1 MYVKHPTFI
10 FTAALFLGACQ
21 NLLVNDKSEKAG
33 LPSSPTVTADQV
45 SSQHGTNKKSIVVH
59 SSDQISTKET
69 GLSGEKLKEKTPK
82 AISRPKTENGSTSK
96 PKQNILAEIRNFF
109 SQIFGIKSLDNT
121 ASIENKEQSSL
132 SSSATDNYTPPTK
145 LSVAKATAGKPS
157 RSAPAADIRPE
168 QIERPYSAA
177 YGVYQPLAE
186 MGHAFAQYEMG
197 LMYLH
202 GHGVTNNPS
211 KAEQW
216 FRKAA
221 QQGHPDSKKQLRALI
236 LGSGAKVAS
245 VSENMG
251 VKKST
256 ILPTPLNTEN
266 LLENTS
272 TATPQLIVPKGS
284 KEKVSSQDEPPTVL
298 ITSGSITSE
307 PLKPD
312 EKEPTIVDRISPNQT
327 LKALKKNPDQASLT
341 KKTEDSTSGLLG
353 DEKKAPPP
361 PNADYPRANPT
372 PAKAPASQVNEA
384 KSNPEEIV
392 GNKPA
397 KQYRKGLAKERAANE
412 PKISSTSPIP
422 ANEVLL
428 VEPKPVQTKVKTATQ
443 AVESPTEGITKKSS
457 AVEGTKD
464 SVASF
469 REGLAAY
476 KMGDFKKALSSWRPL
491 AQQGEAESQT
501 RMGYLFEHGKGV
513 ERNYQQAVEWY
524 QKAARQGEPA
534 AQFNLGV
541 MYRKGHGVKKDD
553 KIARQWYEKAAEQG
567 HPIAERVVEVMKA
580 YKIGE

>member
-1 MYVKHPTFI
+1 M
-10 FTAALFLGACQ
+10 GACQ
-21 NLLVNDKSEKAG
+21 NLLLNDKSEKAG
-33 LPSSPTVTADQV
+33 LPPSPTVAADQV
-45 SSQHGTNKKSIVVH
+45 SSQHRTSKKSIVAH
-59 SSDQISTKET
+59 SRDQNSTKET
-69 GLSGEKLKEKTPK
+69 GLSEEKLKEKTPK
-82 AISRPKTENGSTSK
+82 ANSRPKTANGSTSK
-96 PKQNILAEIRNFF
+96 PEQNILAEISDFF

-121 ASIENKEQSSL
+121 TSIENKEQSS
-132 SSSATDNYTPPTK
+132 SSSSTTNNYTPPTK
-145 LSVAKATAGKPS
+145 LGVAKATAGKPS
-157 RSAPAADIRPE
+157 SSAPAADMPLE

-202 GHGVTNNPS
+202 GYGVTNNPS

-221 QQGHPDSKKQLRALI
+221 QQDHPDSKKQLRALK

-245 VSENMG
+245 VSENIG
-251 VKKST
+251 LKKST

-284 KEKVSSQDEPPTVL
+284 KEKASSQDEPPTVL

-307 PLKPD
+307 TLNPD
-312 EKEPTIVDRISPNQT
+312 EIEPTIVDRILPNQA
-327 LKALKKNPDQASLT
+327 LPNLKKNPDQASLT
-341 KKTEDSTSGLLG
+341 KKTENSTSGLLG
-353 DEKKAPPP
+353 DGKKAPPP
-361 PNADYPRANPT
+361 PNADDPRADPT
-372 PAKAPASQVNEA
+372 QAKAPVGQVDEA
-384 KSNPEEIV
+384 KSTPEEIV

-397 KQYRKGLAKERAANE
+397 KQYRKVLAKEKAAHE

-422 ANEVLL
+422 AADVLL
-428 VEPKPVQTKVKTATQ
+428 VKSIPVQTKVTTTTQ
-443 AVESPTEGITKKSS
+443 AVENPTEGITKKSG
-457 AVEGTKD
+457 AVEGIKD
-464 SVASF
+464 SAASF
-469 REGLAAY
+469 RDGLAAY
-476 KMGDFKKALSSWRPL
+476 KLGDFEKALSWWRPL

-501 RMGYLFEHGKGV
+501 RMGYLFEHGMGV
-513 ERNYQQAVEWY
+513 ERNYQKAVEWY